1 MQFFDGLT
9 LFVNFQRKI
18 VRVGKECHF
27 FACVSIDSDR
37 LGWDAPFIQFSYG
50 IIDRVYSKGKMP
62 EAVSLWI
69 TGAFRAIFNDKKV
82 LIPSHR
88 VEDRFYNHRVP
99 VCNFL
104 E

>member
-37 LGWDAPFIQFSYG
+37 LGYDALFIQFSYG

-69 TGAFRAIFNDKKV
+69 TGAFRSVIFSNDRKA
-82 LIPSHR
+82 
-88 VEDRFYNHRVP
+88 
-99 VCNFL
+99 
-104 E
+104 

>member
-37 LGWDAPFIQFSYG
+37 LGYDALFIQFSYG

-69 TGAFRAIFNDKKV
+69 AGAFRAIFNDEK
-82 LIPSHR
+82 
-88 VEDRFYNHRVP
+88 F
-99 VCNFL
+99 
-104 E
+104 